1 VKRRTDVAEN
11 FVRSQGAQI
20 WERVPK
26 RNPNFTG
33 RKDLLTA
40 LRKSINTVTAVVAQP
55 QALQGLGGV
64 GKTQLAIE
72 YAWQYRAH
80 YDLVWWVSAD
90 QPLLVPSVLAGMA
103 PKLGLPPATS
113 TGVEQATQ
121 AVLRT
126 LESGSPYRS
135 WLVIFDNAEEPE
147 YIKDFIPRGP
157 GHVLI
162 TSRNSRWSD
171 HEPTIQV
178 DVFRRE
184 ESVAFLRTRLAD
196 AISLEEADRVA
207 DRLGDLPLALE
218 QAAALLARTLMPV
231 EEYLELLEEQTSKL
245 LSLEKA
251 PTYPQSM
258 TAAWQLS
265 VSQLQD
271 RIPAAVELLR
281 CCAFFG
287 PEPIPRDVFR
297 RANRAVGP
305 RLAPILSNP
314 IELTNALSHLERLAL
329 VKVEPSTRT
338 LQVHRLNQAL
348 LRDETPE
355 KDRAEL
361 RHEVH
366 LLLAGTA
373 PANPDDTAH
382 WHRYEELAAH
392 LEPSGLVECTVPGVR
407 TFALDLVRYL
417 YVRGSYRQAQALLNE
432 YIEKWAQ
439 VSGDQHK
446 DVLAAQVHLSNTYL
460 ELALYTKAAELA
472 GTTLDRMTETLGPE
486 HSETLWAKTGFA
498 GALRGRGEFAR
509 AQEVDAEAA
518 EIYERLHGDGHQLTL
533 RARHNLAL
541 DYILTSEYDEASRIL
556 QDIYLKQSS
565 MEGIGRRALL
575 LTWVNLSRAV
585 RLSGQFEVAT
595 DLAEEAY
602 TYGVS
607 QLGDDHPG
615 TLLAAKDF
623 AISLRRSGRLP
634 EALQL
639 MTDTHTRL
647 HRLYGSGHANTMA
660 AALGLANALRAN
672 GELEEALAMAR
683 DVVEHYPEV
692 FGNDHPFTHAAR
704 TDLALLI
711 RLTGEPEAA
720 WRIDQEALAVLGAR
734 VGPGH
739 DYAVTCAINLQ
750 NDLAAL
756 GRHEEARA
764 VGEDNRRRLLTAF
777 GADHYLTLV
786 CSANLCLDLQ
796 ATGAQEEA
804 KRLLGETTQ
813 RFEAV
818 MGREHPEALAL
829 LAGER
834 LHCDFDPPAI

>member
-1 VKRRTDVAEN
+1 MAEN
-11 FVRSQGAQI
+11 SIPASGPKI

-33 RKDLLTA
+33 RNDLLSA

-80 YDLVWWVSAD
+80 YDMVWWVPAD
-90 QPLLVPSVLAGMA
+90 QPMLVPSVLAGMA
-103 PKLGLPPATS
+103 SHLGLPPASS

-135 WLVIFDNAEEPE
+135 WLVIFDNAEDPE

-184 ESVAFLRTRLAD
+184 ESVAFLRKRLGD
-196 AISLEEADRVA
+196 AISPQEADRVA
-207 DRLGDLPLALE
+207 DALGDLPLALE
-218 QAAALLARTLMPV
+218 QAAALLARTLMSV
-231 EEYLELLEEQTSKL
+231 EEYLALLAEQTSKL

-265 VSQLQD
+265 VSQLAD
-271 RIPAAVELLR
+271 RIPAAVEVLR

-297 RANRAVGP
+297 RGNRAVGA
-305 RLAPILSNP
+305 RLAPILSDP

-329 VKVEPSTRT
+329 VKVEPTTRT

-366 LLLAGTA
+366 LLLSGTA
-373 PANPDDTAH
+373 PADPDDTAN
-382 WHRYEELAAH
+382 WPRFEELAAH
-392 LEPSGLVECTVPGVR
+392 LEPSGLIDCRVPAVR
-407 TFALDLVRYL
+407 SFALDLVRYM
-417 YVRGSYRQAQALLNE
+417 YVRGSYRQAQTLLNE
-432 YIEKWAQ
+432 YIQKWSEA
-439 VSGDQHK
+439 SGARHK
-446 DVLAAQVHLSNTYL
+446 DVLAAKVHLSNTYL
-460 ELALYTKAAELA
+460 QLASYARAAELIA
-472 GTTLDRMTETLGPE
+472 ETYELMEDSLGPE
-486 HSETLWAKTGFA
+486 HSVTLWARTGYA
-498 GALRGRGEFAR
+498 AALRGRGDFDK
-509 AQEVDAEAA
+509 AQELDAEAA
-518 EIYERLHGDGHQLTL
+518 EIYERLHGDTHPLTL
-533 RARHNLAL
+533 RARHSLAL
-541 DYILTSEYDEASRIL
+541 DYALRSKYDQAGKML
-556 QDIYLKQSS
+556 QDVFLNQSS
-565 MEGIGRRALL
+565 VEGVGRRTL
-575 LTWVNLSRAV
+575 LTTWINLGRAV

-595 DLAEEAY
+595 DMAEEAY

-607 QLGDDHPG
+607 QLGDDHPN
-615 TLLAAKDF
+615 TLLAARDF
-623 AISLRRSGRLP
+623 AISLRRSGRVA
-634 EALQL
+634 EALDL
-639 MTDTHTRL
+639 MRDTHTRL
-647 HRLYGSGHANTMA
+647 HRLYGGGHADTMA
-660 AALGLANALRAN
+660 AALGLASVLRAN
-672 GELEEALAMAR
+672 GEFAEALDAAKPAV
-683 DVVEHYPEV
+683 DHYPEV
-692 FGNDHPFTHAAR
+692 FGDDHPFTLAAKVELALLVRQNGDPEAAR
-704 TDLALLI
+704 TMN
-711 RLTGEPEAA
+711 EK
-720 WRIDQEALAVLGAR
+720 ALAGLTAR
-734 VGPGH
+734 VGTDH
-739 DYAVTCAINLQ
+739 DYSVTCAINLQ

-756 GRHEEARA
+756 GRHDEARA
-764 VGEDNRRRLLTAF
+764 VGEETYRRIQTNF
-777 GADHYLTLV
+777 TADHYLALI
-786 CSANLCLDLQ
+786 CAANLCLDLR
-796 ATGAQEEA
+796 ATGAEEEA
-804 KRLLGETTQ
+804 KRLHAETTR
-813 RFEAV
+813 RFDAV
-818 MGREHPEALAL
+818 AGREHPDALAL

-834 LHCDFDPPAI
+834 IDCDFDPPPI

>member
-1 VKRRTDVAEN
+1 MAEN
-11 FVRSQGAQI
+11 SVPSQGPKI

-103 PKLGLPPATS
+103 PILGLPPATS

-121 AVLRT
+121 AVLRA
-126 LESGSPYRS
+126 LESGSPHRS
-135 WLVIFDNAEEPE
+135 WLVIFDNAEDPE

-184 ESVAFLRTRLAD
+184 ESVAFLRKRLGD
-196 AISLEEADRVA
+196 AISSEEADQLA
-207 DRLGDLPLALE
+207 DKLGDLPLALE
-218 QAAALLARTLMPV
+218 QAAALLARTLMSV
-231 EEYLELLEEQTSKL
+231 EEYLSLLDEQTSKL

-271 RIPAAVELLR
+271 RVPAAVEVLR

-297 RANRAVGP
+297 RGNRVVGP
-305 RLAPILSNP
+305 RLAPILSDP

-329 VKVEPSTRT
+329 VKVEPTTRT

-366 LLLAGTA
+366 LLMSGTA
-373 PANPDDTAH
+373 PADPDDTTNWA
-382 WHRYEELAAH
+382 RFEELAAH
-392 LEPSGLVECTVPGVR
+392 LEPSGLVDCKVSEVR
-407 TFALDLVRYL
+407 SFALDLVRYM
-417 YVRGSYRQAQALLNE
+417 YVRGSYRQAQTLLNE
-432 YIEKWAQ
+432 YIDRWSQA
-439 VSGDQHK
+439 SGAQHK

-460 ELALYTKAAELA
+460 ELATYADAERLFA
-472 GTTLDRMTETLGPE
+472 ETFEQMRDSLGPE
-486 HSETLWAKTGFA
+486 HSETLWAQTGYA
-498 GALRGRGEFAR
+498 AALRARGDFSAAR
-509 AQEVDAEAA
+509 QLDAEAA
-518 EIYERLHGDGHQLTL
+518 EIYKRLHGDTHQLTQ
-533 RARHNLAL
+533 RARYNLAL
-541 DYILTSEYDEASRIL
+541 DYTVTSKYDQAREILR
-556 QDIYLKQSS
+556 DIFLHQSS
-565 MEGIGRRALL
+565 VEGIGRRALL
-575 LTWVNLSRAV
+575 LTWINMSRAV
-585 RLSGQFEVAT
+585 RLSGQFQVAT
-595 DLAEEAY
+595 DMAEEAY
-602 TYGVS
+602 TYGVA
-607 QLGDDHPG
+607 QLGDDHPN

-623 AISLRRSGRLP
+623 AISLRRSGRLAD
-634 EALQL
+634 ALQL
-639 MTDTHTRL
+639 MSDTHTRL
-647 HRLYGSGHANTMA
+647 QRLYGDGHASTMA

-672 GELEEALAMAR
+672 GDLEEALDMAKPA
-683 DVVEHYPEV
+683 VEHYPDV
-692 FGNDHPFTHAAR
+692 FGDEHPFTHAAR
-704 TDLALLI
+704 IDLALLL
-711 RLTGEPEAA
+711 RLSGDPAFA
-720 WRIDQEALAVLGAR
+720 QDMDASILARLSDR
-734 VGPGH
+734 VGPDH
-739 DYAVTCAINLQ
+739 DYALSCAINLQ

-756 GRHEEARA
+756 GRHAEARA
-764 VGEDNRRRLLTAF
+764 LGEETLRRIRTSF
-777 GADHYLTLV
+777 TPDHYLGLV
-786 CSANLCLDLQ
+786 CAANLCLDLQ
-796 ATGAQEEA
+796 ATGAEEEA
-804 KRLLGETTQ
+804 KRLFGETTQ

-834 LHCDFDPPAI
+834 LNCDFDPPPI